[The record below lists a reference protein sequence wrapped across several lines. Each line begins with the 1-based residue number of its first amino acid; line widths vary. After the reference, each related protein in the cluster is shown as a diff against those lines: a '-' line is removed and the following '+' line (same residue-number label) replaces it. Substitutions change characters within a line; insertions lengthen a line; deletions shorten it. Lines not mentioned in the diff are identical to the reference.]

1 MSSPGLKPLEMLESY
16 IEEGLTSSRTCDPPI
31 DISQFN
37 FTSYDYERPHG
48 YFKQFNFKDYCK
60 IIFSLLVIIVSV
72 IGNIGVLFSSTFN
85 RSIRHTI
92 HIYLSNLAIADLFI
106 SIFCM
111 IVFLINNL
119 TYPLFVLG
127 PIVCKLNAFTQMTS
141 LTSSVL
147 TLSAISCD
155 RFIAIMYPLRVRVTK
170 QRTKAVITVIWII
183 SLAVST
189 PFVIV
194 RKHLE
199 FQWRN
204 FVETNCQEIWPP
216 HTHYDPIKERC
227 LTTYPWKKYYYT
239 FVTIALFFLPIVI
252 MTTAYALIIW
262 KLWITKLP
270 GESNAASICAQHRA
284 KKKVIKMACIVL
296 LVFVCCWA
304 PLQITLIYSE
314 FIHSP
319 SERGQL
325 PGWFKQTSYL
335 ATFVAYSNS
344 AINPIIY
351 GGFDKTFR
359 QAFGTFISCHTFNP
373 VPRVIR
379 MTTTPGKPK
388 LFNDETGTRSNNSG
402 NGTRLGSTFK
412 TSITQETDAL

>member
-1 MSSPGLKPLEMLESY
+1 MSLPNIDIIESL
-16 IEEGLTSSRTCDPPI
+16 IEKKNLSQQTCEPPI
-31 DISQFN
+31 DISSFN
-37 FTSYDYERPHG
+37 FTDYDYQRTHG
-48 YFKQFNFKDYCK
+48 IFRDFNLKEYCK
-60 IIFSLLVIIVSV
+60 IFFSLFVILISV

-111 IVFLINNL
+111 TVFLINNL
-119 TYPLFVLG
+119 TDPLFILG
-127 PIVCKLNAFTQMTS
+127 PIVCKLNAFVQMTS

-183 SLAVST
+183 SILVST
-189 PFVIV
+189 PFLFV
-194 RKHLE
+194 RKHL
-199 FQWRN
+199 QIKWRN
-204 FVETNCQEIWPP
+204 FIETNCQEVWPG
-216 HTHYDPIKERC
+216 HTVYDPEKERC
-227 LTTYPWKKYYYT
+227 ITTYPGKKYYYT
-239 FVTIALFFLPIVI
+239 FVTIALFFLPIII
-252 MTTAYALIIW
+252 MTTAYVLIIW

-314 FIHSP
+314 FFHSP

-325 PGWFKQTSYL
+325 PGWFRQASYL
-335 ATFVAYSNS
+335 AIFVAYSNS

-359 QAFGTFISCHTFNP
+359 QAFGTFISCHSFNP
-373 VPRVIR
+373 VPRVILVPEKKSR
-379 MTTTPGKPK
+379 
-388 LFNDETGTRSNNSG
+388 NNYLT
-402 NGTRLGSTFK
+402 NTYNVNQF
-412 TSITQETDAL
+412 